1 LRGLVQELVT
11 ARPYRPV
18 SRAAGIGK
26 IRQGFQHEW
35 KRLGFEG
42 NVRSYKNAVAI
53 PFAANSLGAI
63 CEVRGKAQSLL
74 ICENIVLSGVALTTT
89 FVWTGG
95 RVHAKELHRRLMSDR
110 NASSPIDRRLEY
122 F

>member
-1 LRGLVQELVT
+1 MRCQVPELVT
-11 ARPYRPV
+11 ERPYRPV

-26 IRQGFQHEW
+26 IRQGFQHEL
-35 KRLGFEG
+35 KRPGFEG
-42 NVRSYKNAVAI
+42 NVRSCKNAIAI

-74 ICENIVLSGVALTTT
+74 ICENNMHGGVAFTST
-89 FVWTGG
+89 FVWTGD

-110 NASSPIDRRLEY
+110 NASSPIDKRLEY